1 MRAFIEMLLR
11 DVSFVWNRFGDNHTA
26 RIKENMFPIGAQVL
40 DEAFISALIAHAK
53 GQGFEL
59 YSREDLEAKKQR
71 RLYKE
76 GYGLKF
82 NLFMSHFILLAL
94 WFDFFYTGF
103 LFIREVYLNAF

>member
-26 RIKENMFPIGAQVL
+26 RIKENMFPIGAETL

-59 YSREDLEAKKQR
+59 YSREDLEAAFYAGAERCAAFDEYEPK
-71 RLYKE
+71 YMTFEAYIETKE
-76 GYGLKF
+76 
-82 NLFMSHFILLAL
+82 
-94 WFDFFYTGF
+94 D
-103 LFIREVYLNAF
+103 